1 MAPPYDII
9 SDLAQDRYYNNHEYN
24 IVRLIFGKELPSD
37 RRDENRY
44 TRAADYFNTWLRGGI
59 LKQDPEFSIYLYSQ
73 DYLFKGGR
81 KRRSGFIA
89 LVRLEDFDSRTI
101 LSHEETLPGPKAD
114 RFRLVAACQANFSS
128 IFALYSDPRG
138 AIERYLAKA
147 RRPLADLV
155 YEDGVRHT
163 LWAIT
168 DGATIDRIAE
178 LMALKE
184 VFIADGHHRYEA
196 ALNFRNLR
204 REQFGRYTGTES
216 YNYTMVYFSNV
227 DDPGITILPTH
238 RLVRNLPGSNMAEL
252 NERLGEFFEIEAFE
266 FGSLRQEQRQRKKIF
281 EEMAARR
288 RPASPVKRGE
298 RGSPKATSTPRDHL
312 FGMYSG
318 SNRYYLLALK
328 DEQILDKVGDLNRSC
343 QYRRLDTAILHSLIL
358 DRILGLGERLSEDDM
373 VYTQDVDDAI
383 QLVREGDWQI
393 AFFLNPPR
401 MSQVRDIALSGELM
415 PSKSTYFYPKL
426 LSGLVINRI
435 SD

>member
-24 IVRLIFGKELPSD
+24 IVRLILGKELPSD
-37 RRDENRY
+37 GRDENRY
-44 TRAADYFNTWLRGGI
+44 TRAVDYFNTWLKRGI
-59 LKQDPEFSIYLYSQ
+59 LKQDPEPSIYLYSQ
-73 DYLFKGGR
+73 DYLFKGAR
-81 KRRSGFIA
+81 EKRSGFIA
-89 LVRLEDFDSRTI
+89 LVGLEDFDSRTI
-101 LSHEETLPGPKAD
+101 LSHEETLPGPKAE
-114 RFRLVAACQANFSS
+114 RFRLVAACKANFSS
-128 IFALYSDPRG
+128 IFTLYSDPRR

-168 DGATIDRIAE
+168 DRATIDRIAE
-178 LMALKE
+178 LMAPKE

-204 REQFGRYTGTES
+204 REQLGRYTGVES
-216 YNYTMVYFSNV
+216 YNYTMVYFSNM
-227 DDPGITILPTH
+227 DDPGLTILPTH
-238 RLVRNLPGSNMAEL
+238 RLVRNLPGLNMAEL
-252 NERLGEFFEIEAFE
+252 NERLGEFFEVEAFE

-288 RPASPVKRGE
+288 R
-298 RGSPKATSTPRDHL
+298 RGSPKATSAPRDHL

-328 DEQILDKVGDLNRSC
+328 DEQILDKVGDLNRSY
-343 QYRRLDTAILHSLIL
+343 QYRRLDTVILHSLIL
-358 DRILGLGERLSEDDM
+358 DRILGLGDRLSEDDM

-415 PSKSTYFYPKL
+415 PRKSTYFYPKL
-426 LSGLVINRI
+426 LSGLVINKI